1 MHRSVSAE
9 ARKLIAEATGI
20 PPERVMISCTHTHS
34 AASALGQDRYT
45 SEQPLDDYQRFVAH
59 RISDG
64 VRCAVGDLRPAEIA
78 VGRVA
83 SRENDTGGWCF
94 DGCWEGMMK
103 GGFIGVVRQQARARG
118 PGWMVAL
125 NILVSLT
132 SPAHCAA
139 TRTLPRSIART
150 TEQRSTGSS
159 GKSARPH

>member
-78 VGRVA
+78 VGTAEAQAQVFNLRRFMCEGTVPVNPFGKTDKVKMNPPGGSKDLTDPTVSFIA
-83 SRENDTGGWCF
+83 LREP
-94 DGCWEGMMK
+94 DGK
-103 GGFIGVVRQQARARG
+103 
-118 PGWMVAL
+118 
-125 NILVSLT
+125 
-132 SPAHCAA
+132 
-139 TRTLPRSIART
+139 
-150 TEQRSTGSS
+150 
-159 GKSARPH
+159 